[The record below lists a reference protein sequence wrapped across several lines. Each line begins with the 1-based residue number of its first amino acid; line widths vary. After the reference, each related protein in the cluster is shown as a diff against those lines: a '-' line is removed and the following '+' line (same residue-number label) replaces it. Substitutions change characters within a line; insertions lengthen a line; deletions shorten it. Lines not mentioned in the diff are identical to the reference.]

1 MNQNFFSFSN
11 LSNNSLLY
19 SPETNASFSNNN
31 IINNIK
37 PIKAKKRNYNEF
49 LESYKQYHSNAFFS
63 EAESFHKSINL
74 RLKKNLEDTKN
85 MFLDKEGKNIIKN
98 HKKISNNDFPQISHQ
113 RKIINLDTKK
123 KFVDEED
130 DIDLIEKD
138 FNFTEKKYG
147 LSKSYLFDDSSG
159 FYSDLDDTKENSF
172 LSLNVSFD
180 YPEINLDLHVKDK
193 LISNAIELEKTFNRI
208 FNVKNMPNKK

>member
-98 HKKISNNDFPQISHQ
+98 QKKISNNDFPQISHQ